1 MQGSDLLE
9 VPDLGDHQPSGT
21 LALFEFARGL
31 DGHVAKTS
39 SAISRTSLGLEEDLV
54 ANTD

>member
-1 MQGSDLLE
+1 MQGADLHE
-9 VPDLGDHQPSGT
+9 VPDFGDHQPAGI
-21 LALFEFARGL
+21 LALLDFARGL